1 MQRIRLGIAE
11 CPQDAIH
18 EHVRLRQTLFR
29 SAKAREVTRTDHQ
42 ASIRALDVN
51 IRAIQFFSN
60 HRFAAQAL
68 DEQFAQDRVPTH
80 SFDET
85 PSSNLSTRTQV
96 VILSRH
102 FFERIALIRVCLVI

>member
-1 MQRIRLGIAE
+1 MQCVGFRIA
-11 CPQDAIH
+11 QDAQDTVH
-18 EHVRLRQTLFR
+18 EHVRLGQTLFR
-29 SAKAREVTRTDHQ
+29 STKAREAARTDHQ
-42 ASIRALDVN
+42 ACIGALDVN
-51 IRAIQFFSN
+51 IGAIQFFSN

-85 PSSNLSTRTQV
+85 PSSNLSARTQV
-96 VILSRH
+96 IILSRH